1 MGNYDDGNSFV
12 YIEQKEDSIN
22 YANLAK
28 AENISPE
35 EDDVLDIQGNY
46 NLFNFNH
53 RGILTSSI
61 SEIEIIENR
70 EFKDFFQDIDPEKFS
85 HIFLEQNLKLPNDNH
100 IPLFSVKQNFKSDS
114 KEVISDNALLEISN
128 IHKTVINSVLA
139 DDLTTA
145 LSLRKPC
152 SLDDI

>member
-114 KEVISDNALLEISN
+114 KEVISDNAFSEILN
-128 IHKTVINSVLA
+128 TVPNFIIQESMIKYL
-139 DDLTTA
+139 
-145 LSLRKPC
+145 KKF
-152 SLDDI
+152 

>member
-46 NLFNFNH
+46 NFIIKLFF
-53 RGILTSSI
+53 
-61 SEIEIIENR
+61 
-70 EFKDFFQDIDPEKFS
+70 
-85 HIFLEQNLKLPNDNH
+85 
-100 IPLFSVKQNFKSDS
+100 
-114 KEVISDNALLEISN
+114 
-128 IHKTVINSVLA
+128 
-139 DDLTTA
+139 
-145 LSLRKPC
+145 
-152 SLDDI
+152 